1 MNIQEVIFLATRDA
15 REGNFET
22 FYDIVNDYL
31 KPIGSANAEHDE
43 EGFGRFIEEGGFYR
57 IFEMALKKGDIKF
70 LEFIDKLPSHLWSTY
85 IDPNADHIDFINA
98 ASVGGCLDCL
108 KFLKR
113 AGYFYRFNSRAL
125 LTALVQGHFHIFKR
139 FIEQDY
145 FIERS
150 AYYYTFAS
158 TASDLLDNV
167 DWDSLFKG
175 NEEWWSDNIE
185 KISDKPIN
193 AIVLRFEL
201 FKRGFCFSRVDNT
214 E

>member
-31 KPIGSANAEHDE
+31 EHDE

-113 AGYFYRFNSRAL
+113 AGYFYRFNS
-125 LTALVQGHFHIFKR
+125 
-139 FIEQDY
+139 
-145 FIERS
+145 
-150 AYYYTFAS
+150 
-158 TASDLLDNV
+158 
-167 DWDSLFKG
+167 
-175 NEEWWSDNIE
+175 DNIL
-185 KISDKPIN
+185 ILFI
-193 AIVLRFEL
+193 LR
-201 FKRGFCFSRVDNT
+201 
-214 E
+214 